1 MKHKIRN
8 ENNGFTLIEL
18 VITIAVLAVISVP
31 LLMYFTDSMRHSARM
46 KEQQNAVVA
55 AQNVLEDLKVVDMSL
70 DNVDYLTLSVTPPPG
85 ATPFPTTLVTWEQIP
100 SVPGADP
107 DTYEVKGEYSV
118 NHQSYMVKAKI
129 TSRSQS
135 KDLSGATK
143 KVYHKAKA
151 PRMDSAK
158 DMIIT
163 EKATAIED
171 AKLFFYHE
179 YTKFC
184 DDHNQPRDPSITID
198 SLDKCLERKIIIK
211 AEPDK
216 DDASVET
223 GKVALVASYEYKWRD
238 TITKIAG
245 ITDATTYSTNIKG
258 AVLSGTGMHNIFLFY
273 TPLHDAATVV
283 TDEVFLGGNLI
294 KITDPADSSKV
305 LLGDPGTGSNDL
317 QYRLYLVADGK
328 VDRTLNPSY
337 QTMLD
342 VVPGDNFGN
351 YISEVYTNLKK
362 SPSLELI
369 AGFSIN
375 NLFPAASQSDSGFHC
390 ETLLESP
397 EVNRMAEIEVSVYKD
412 KGDGS
417 IDEGTNYT
425 TVNGTKVQSQ

>member
-46 KEQQNAVVA
+46 KEQQNAVIA
-55 AQNVLEDLKVVDMSL
+55 AQNVLEDLKVLDMSL

-85 ATPFPTTLVTWEQIP
+85 ASPFPTTLVTWEQIP
-100 SVPGADP
+100 PVPAADP
-107 DTYEVKGEYSV
+107 NTYEVKGQYSV
-118 NHQSYMVKAKI
+118 NKQSYMIKAKI

-163 EKATAIED
+163 EKATAMED

-179 YTKFC
+179 YTKYC
-184 DDHNQPRDPSITID
+184 DDNGQPRDPSITID
-198 SLDKCLERKIIIK
+198 SLENCLKRKIIIK

-216 DDASVET
+216 DDAGAET

-238 TITKIAG
+238 SVTHIPG

-273 TPLHDAATVV
+273 TPLHDASTVV
-283 TDEVFLGGNLI
+283 NDEVVLGGNLI
-294 KITDPADSSKV
+294 KISDASHKV
-305 LLGDPGTGSNDL
+305 LLGDPGTGSDDL
-317 QYRLYLVADGK
+317 QYRLYLVADGM
-328 VDRTLNPSY
+328 VDRTLNPTY
-337 QTMLD
+337 KTELD
-342 VVPGDNFGN
+342 EVSGDNFCN

-362 SPSLELI
+362 SPSVEFS
-369 AGFSIN
+369 AGFAIN
-375 NLFPAASQSDSGFHC
+375 SLFPAASQSDSGFHC

-417 IDEGTNYT
+417 IDEATIYT